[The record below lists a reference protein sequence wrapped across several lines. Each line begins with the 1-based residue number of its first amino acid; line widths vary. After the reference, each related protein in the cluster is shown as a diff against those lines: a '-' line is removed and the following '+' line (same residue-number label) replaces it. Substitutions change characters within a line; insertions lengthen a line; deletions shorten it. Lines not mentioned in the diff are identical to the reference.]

1 MLKMVSVVS
10 IGNKPDDISN
20 FRPESIL
27 NWVSKVYEN
36 VTKNE
41 LVKSINVHVSPFI
54 SAYWKNYIT

>member
-1 MLKMVSVVS
+1 MLKIVSVVS
-10 IGNKPDDISN
+10 IGNKTDDISN
-20 FRPESIL
+20 FRPDSIL
-27 NWVSKVYEN
+27 NWFSKVYEN

>member
-27 NWVSKVYEN
+27 NWFSKVYEN

>member
-10 IGNKPDDISN
+10 IGNKPDDIPN

-27 NWVSKVYEN
+27 NWFSKVYEN